1 MKGILS
7 KSVVFSVD
15 IQILV
20 LTVTIS
26 GDAGCRTGGLVA
38 FGGLAQRV
46 GGAGR
51 PKIVGSAA
59 RGAGRRA
66 GGVDG

>member
-1 MKGILS
+1 M
-7 KSVVFSVD
+7 
-15 IQILV
+15 

-38 FGGLAQRV
+38 FGGLAQRD
-46 GGAGR
+46 GDAGR
-51 PKIVGSAA
+51 PMIVGATA

>member
-1 MKGILS
+1 M
-7 KSVVFSVD
+7 
-15 IQILV
+15 

-26 GDAGCRTGGLVA
+26 GDAGCRIGGLVA
-38 FGGLAQRV
+38 LGGLAQRV

-51 PKIVGSAA
+51 PMIVGATA

-66 GGVDG
+66 GGLDG